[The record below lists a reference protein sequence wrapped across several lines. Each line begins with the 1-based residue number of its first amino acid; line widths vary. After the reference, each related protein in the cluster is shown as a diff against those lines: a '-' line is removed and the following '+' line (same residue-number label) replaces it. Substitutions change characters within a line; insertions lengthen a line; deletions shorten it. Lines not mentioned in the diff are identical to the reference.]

1 VVLFYSRVEIGW
13 NFTPYP
19 ILKEVHMAGRVATK
33 FQGVY
38 YRESTTNGKP
48 DRTYYIKIKDEAGKS
63 FEKKIGKFSEG
74 VREAFCNIKRNE
86 LLTKSRLGEPVKIKH
101 AKKDKVNFADL
112 EEAYF
117 KTRKIGRTTDA
128 DKNVKKNHLDLH
140 FKELDMDLLDKDDF
154 LDLKIQKLKT
164 LSPKSVNNILT
175 LLSSILNYAYK
186 NEMLKNDYAKFIK
199 KDSVDNARERFLS
212 VDEIKKLYQAVQAEN
227 NDMLYLFIRIALSTG
242 ARVGS
247 IMTIERKDIDFAH
260 NFITIKDHKNN
271 STYSAFLNPEVKE
284 LLIAYIEKNKILNK
298 LFPVWDST
306 IAKALREIFEKLFN
320 IGLDKKDAK
329 NRVVIHTLRH
339 TFASHLAIQG
349 TPIFTIQKLL
359 NHRDIKM
366 TMRYAKLSPD
376 SGRDSVAGLGF

>member
-1 VVLFYSRVEIGW
+1 
-13 NFTPYP
+13 
-19 ILKEVHMAGRVATK
+19 MAARIKTK
-33 FQGVY
+33 FQGVF

-48 DRTYYIKIKDEAGKS
+48 DKTYYILIK
-63 FEKKIGKFSEG
+63 EKDNKLIEIKIGKFSEG
-74 VREAFCNIKRNE
+74 IREAYCNVKRNE
-86 LLTKSRLGEPVKIKH
+86 MLTKSRLGEPVKVKH
-101 AKKDKVNFADL
+101 SKKDKTNFDDLAD
-112 EEAYF
+112 AYF

-128 DKNVKKNHLDLH
+128 DKNVKKNHLDPH

-186 NEMLKNDYAKFIK
+186 NEMLKNDYVKFIK

-212 VDEIKKLYQAVQAEN
+212 IDEIKKLYAAVQAEN
-227 NDMLYLFIRIALSTG
+227 NDMLYLFVRMALSTG

-247 IMTIERKDIDFAH
+247 IMTIERKDIDFTH

-271 STYSAFLNPEVKE
+271 STYAAFLNDGVKE
-284 LLIAYIEKNKILNK
+284 LLLRYIEKKEIKDK

-306 IAKALREIFEKLFN
+306 IAKPMREIFLKLFN
-320 IGLDKKDAK
+320 AGLNKKDAK

>member
-1 VVLFYSRVEIGW
+1 
-13 NFTPYP
+13 
-19 ILKEVHMAGRVATK
+19 MAARIKTK
-33 FQGVY
+33 FQGVF

-48 DRTYYIKIKDEAGKS
+48 DKTYYILIK
-63 FEKKIGKFSEG
+63 EKGNKLIEVKIGKFSEG
-74 VREAFCNIKRNE
+74 IREAYCNVKRNE
-86 LLTKSRLGEPVKIKH
+86 MLTKSRLGEPVKVKH
-101 AKKDKVNFADL
+101 SKKEKTNFTDLAD
-112 EEAYF
+112 AYF

-128 DKNVKKNHLDLH
+128 DKNVKKNHLDPY
-140 FKELDMDLLDKDDF
+140 FKELDMDVLDKDTF
-154 LDLKIQKLKT
+154 LDFKILKLKT

-186 NEMLKNDYAKFIK
+186 NEMLKNDYVKFIK
-199 KDSVDNARERFLS
+199 KESVDNARERFLS
-212 VDEIKKLYQAVQAEN
+212 IDEIKKLYEAVKAKN
-227 NDMLYLFIRIALSTG
+227 DDMLYLFVRIALSTG

-247 IMTIERKDIDFAH
+247 IMTIEHKDIDFAH

-271 STYSAFLNPEVKE
+271 STYSAFLNQDVRE
-284 LLIAYIEKNKILNK
+284 LLIEYIEKNGIKTK

-306 IAKALREIFEKLFN
+306 IAKPLREIFSKLFN
-320 IGLDKKDAK
+320 AGLNKKDSK

-376 SGRDSVAGLGF
+376 SGRDSVASLGF